1 VRKVLLRF
9 YTSLCLSCFTS
20 FYTRSFRHH
29 KTAGDAMIYAHV
41 TNYLMHMIETTDME
55 CALSETRQFYTG
67 NKDSEPMASIFDE
80 YVDKARSDELL
91 SGHGKAD
98 TIEAM
103 LSWTRTA
110 TLSADTQQR
119 KKLHDLHL
127 AIVLAM
133 IKRGDIARVT

>member
-1 VRKVLLRF
+1 
-9 YTSLCLSCFTS
+9 
-20 FYTRSFRHH
+20 
-29 KTAGDAMIYAHV
+29 MIYAHV

-67 NKDSEPMASIFDE
+67 NEDSEPMASIFDE

-91 SGHGKAD
+91 SGHGNAD

-110 TLSADTQQR
+110 TLSTDTLQR
-119 KKLHDLHL
+119 KKLHALHL
-127 AIVLAM
+127 AIILAI
-133 IKRGDIARVT
+133 IKRGDIARVSNSSSSGAIVEA